1 MWMMRTRLE
10 NKDDSE
16 EDEDRNPE
24 AENEIGAN
32 KQNSG
37 VNSASDC

>member
-1 MWMMRTRLE
+1 MRLE

-16 EDEDRNPE
+16 EDEDGNPE

-32 KQNSG
+32 NKILE
-37 VNSASDC
+37 